1 LGHHIELRSVSVDI
15 RDNRRILGTIE
26 LRVST
31 GEKLAVVGP
40 NGAGKSTLLQVMAGI
55 RRPSSGRVLIG
66 GRDLVALAPIERA
79 RAVAFVSQGD
89 HPDLRLTLEDYV
101 DLGRVPHRASVNA
114 PRHREIVAA
123 AIAEVGL
130 SAFRTRTLS
139 TLSGGERQRAAIARA
154 LAQEPTILILDEPT
168 NHLDPRAR
176 ADLIDLAH
184 RLEITV
190 IAALH
195 DLPLV
200 DRFADR
206 VAVLS
211 RGQLVAVDHPA
222 KALSPRIVGD
232 IFAMDCFPTIN
243 PVTGRALTVFDT
255 PKSAATASL
264 ERIR

>member
-1 LGHHIELRSVSVDI
+1 MSQHIELHGVCVDT
-15 RDNRRILGTIE
+15 RGDRRILGTIE
-26 LRVST
+26 LRVGA
-31 GEKLAVVGP
+31 GEKLAIVGP
-40 NGAGKSTLLQVMAGI
+40 NGAGKSTLLQVLAGI
-55 RRPSSGRVLIG
+55 RRPTSGRVLIE
-66 GRDLVALAPIERA
+66 GRDLAGLAPVERA
-79 RAVAFVSQGD
+79 KSIALVSQGD

-101 DLGRVPHRASVNA
+101 DLGRIPHRASVNA
-114 PRHREIVAA
+114 ARHREIVAA

-130 SAFRTRTLS
+130 SAFRTRSLG

-154 LAQEPTILILDEPT
+154 LAQEPKILILDEPT

-184 RLEITV
+184 RLEVTV

-211 RGQLVAVDHPA
+211 SGQLVAVDHPA
-222 KALSPRIVGD
+222 KALSARIVGD
-232 IFAMDCFPTIN
+232 IFAMDCFPAVN
-243 PVTGRALTVFDT
+243 PVTGRALMVFDT
-255 PKSAATASL
+255 PTSTGTTL
-264 ERIR
+264 ERIG